1 MSTLKG
7 VNVTKYDAG
16 GSGDNYIAD
25 GLIKTVEKIWTDSY
39 TVTAAV
45 TTADVIKIAKIPKGK
60 KLTSVEI
67 YLPALGVTTN
77 SSIKLGNGDAQDTT
91 YGSITNWNTAAA
103 KTVLLADLGGSGMA
117 AEMTADTDISLS
129 FSPAT
134 TLTGSTIR
142 SVVRWT

>member
-67 YLPALGVTTN
+67 FVPVMGTVTN
-77 SSIKLGNGDAQDTT
+77 STINLGNGDAQDATFGTLATWDTT
-91 YGSITNWNTAAA
+91 ATREVS
-103 KTVLLADLGGSGMA
+103 LSDLAGTGMA
-117 AEMTADTDISLS
+117 YEMTADTDISIS

-134 TLTGSTIR
+134 TITAGTIKT
-142 SVVRWT
+142 VVRYT